1 MVTPL
6 YALYQLYFKV
16 GFKNIEK
23 MATGQS
29 GQIEL
34 APDTIANIKI
44 PVPDIEEQKK
54 IVAKVLP
61 LEAEIE
67 RLQKEIEEIPAKK
80 QAILDKYLK

>member
-1 MVTPL
+1 MLLPL
-6 YALYQLYFKV
+6 YALYQLYYFV

-34 APDTIANIKI
+34 APDTIGNIKI
-44 PVPDIEEQKK
+44 PVPSIQEQKR
-54 IVAKVLP
+54 IVTEIIPIEK
-61 LEAEIE
+61 EIE
-67 RLQKEIEEIPAKK
+67 KLQKEIDEIPTKK